1 MTELLL
7 ILVDIF
13 LKEMSRKQLNLVVLF
28 VFILNKF
35 VVTTKRHGDSMSKF
49 IVIYNDRIRWQQ
61 M

>member
-13 LKEMSRKQLNLVVLF
+13 LKEMSRKQLNLVVLT
-28 VFILNKF
+28 VFIIHKF
-35 VVTTKRHGDSMSKF
+35 VVGMKRYGDCNF
-49 IVIYNDRIRWQQ
+49 IVIYNGRIRWQQ